1 MADIAILV
9 AEEYERRLNRERR
22 NSAAVASERKV
33 DHVHLVEIN
42 ANWES
47 AAAAAAENLRSKMVE
62 MLKTTKKVLVEPKSQ
77 VSLAASTGFFSA

>member
-22 NSAAVASERKV
+22 SSVSAAASERKV
-33 DHVHLVEIN
+33 DCARLVEIN

-47 AAAAAAENLRSKMVE
+47 TAAAAAGSLRSKMVE
-62 MLKTTKKVLVEPKSQ
+62 LVKNKKVAIEPKSQ
-77 VSLAASTGFFSA
+77 ISLAASTGYFSA